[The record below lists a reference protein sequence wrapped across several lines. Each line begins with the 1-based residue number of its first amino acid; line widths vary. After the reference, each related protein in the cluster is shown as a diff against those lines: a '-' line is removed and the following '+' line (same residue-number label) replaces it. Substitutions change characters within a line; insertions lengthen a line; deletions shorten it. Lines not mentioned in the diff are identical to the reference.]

1 MLRKLPISLLL
12 KVAALLWVGC
22 AAFSFACL
30 SKLDRTAG
38 AAGHPPVRWQTSV
51 PIALDKKKPTLIVL
65 MHPQC
70 PCSRASLYE
79 LDRLA
84 ALCPNQASISVLFLK
99 PAGCSLAWTKT
110 DLWRSASAIPGVCV
124 RVDEQGK
131 IARRLG
137 AATSGDAVLYAP
149 DGRLLYQGGL
159 TGERGHEGDNA
170 GLSALADL
178 LHGKILSSSLT
189 SAKNKPVTEP
199 VYGCP
204 LTADRHAKVLEAK
217 ALGGTAWLP

>member
-1 MLRKLPISLLL
+1 MPRKPSIPLLL
-12 KVAALLWVGC
+12 KFIALLWLGC
-22 AAFSFACL
+22 AVFSFACL
-30 SKLDRTAG
+30 GKLERTAG
-38 AAGHPPVRWQTSV
+38 AAGHPPAQWQSAS
-51 PIALDKKKPTLIVL
+51 IALDKEKPTLIVL

-84 ALCPNQASISVLFLK
+84 ALCPNQSAITVLFLK

-124 RVDEQGK
+124 RVDEQGE
-131 IARRLG
+131 IARRFG

-149 DGRLLYQGGL
+149 NGRLLYQGGL
-159 TGERGHEGDNA
+159 TGERGHEGDNT
-170 GLSALADL
+170 GLSALVDL
-178 LHGKILSSSLT
+178 LHGETPSSQPD
-189 SAKNKPVTEP
+189 AARNEPVTEP

-217 ALGGTAWLP
+217 ASGENAWLP